1 MGRLFWKF
9 FFAFWLTLLI
19 ASVGV
24 GTAVWL
30 HRQTLE
36 DRDRALAGGP
46 RTLFLVGAAAATLRH
61 GGIGALRELLDEW
74 NRQGDTSVY
83 VVNDA
88 RQELFD
94 RAVQPEALVQADRLA
109 REDREPRVARLETA
123 NQRQYLL
130 FVPAES
136 EAAPHGPPPSPWV
149 PISIGILASLG
160 FSALLAWYLSKPIR
174 HLRGAFDAAAAGKL
188 ETRIGSTWDG
198 GATKFPILAG
208 ISTTWPGNCKFC
220 SAPSDACCTMC
231 RTRSV
236 HHWRGCKPPSV

>member
-136 EAAPHGPPPSPWV
+136 EAA
-149 PISIGILASLG
+149 
-160 FSALLAWYLSKPIR
+160 R
-174 HLRGAFDAAAAGKL
+174 
-188 ETRIGSTWDG
+188 
-198 GATKFPILAG
+198 
-208 ISTTWPGNCKFC
+208 
-220 SAPSDACCTMC
+220 
-231 RTRSV
+231 
-236 HHWRGCKPPSV
+236 